1 MKKKI
6 IAVLIGLIIIAIGV
20 IVIGNGAFGWGI
32 DIFIDG
38 WWAALL
44 MVVFLI
50 FIINDG
56 PNFFNVIGLVLF
68 GVLFARYYIPLLKDV
83 NVWLI
88 IGGVLILCVGV
99 RLIYRAFAPKKVTVK
114 VNTQCETPDGES
126 TEEVEVESNNC
137 TFSSGESKFAG
148 KTFAGGKYSCSF
160 GSYKVD
166 LRGATVTKG
175 AELDLHCSFGEIKVT
190 VPAGSSVKLVKDSV
204 FGTVNCSAP
213 VADNGDLVVKAEC
226 AFGSINII
234 SE

>member
-1 MKKKI
+1 MKKKL
-6 IAVLIGLIIIAIGV
+6 IAVLIGLLVIAIGV
-20 IVIGNGAFGWGI
+20 VVIGNGAFGWGI
-32 DIFIDG
+32 NIFIDG

-83 NVWLI
+83 NIWLI
-88 IGGVLILCVGV
+88 IGGALILCVGV
-99 RLIYRAFAPKKVTVK
+99 SLIYRAFVPRKTVTVS
-114 VNTQCETPDGES
+114 TCTSDDGS
-126 TEEVEVESNNC
+126 TEEVEKEANNC

-148 KTFAGGKYSCSF
+148 KTFSGGKYSCSF

-190 VPAGSSVKLVKDSV
+190 LPAGASVKLVKDCV

-213 VADNGDLVVKAEC
+213 VVDNGDLVVKAEC
-226 AFGSINII
+226 AFGAINIL